1 MSARNTPMY
10 KVARDG
16 FYSCQR
22 FSFNA

>member
-1 MSARNTPMY
+1 MY